1 MTKSKR
7 LTTTSRSKRLTTA
20 SKGLGLSE
28 SVLKLFPKTS
38 RMGKS
43 DPSRWGIADSRKV
56 RVSDRVTVVGGLNDY
71 YSY

>member
-7 LTTTSRSKRLTTA
+7 LTTTRSKRLTTA

-43 DPSRWGIADSRKV
+43 DPSRWGVADNRKV
-56 RVSDRVTVVGGLNDY
+56 RVSDRVAVGELNDY
-71 YSY
+71 RCD